1 MIVYQVITAFMGPWM
16 DFVFAKIIV
25 RAEAKYF
32 TVSIGLWSM
41 LEREYVTRWFTRF
54 CAGAVVVAVPI
65 SILFIWTQK
74 FYQEAMAGG
83 VKG

>member
-1 MIVYQVITAFMGPWM
+1 MLLY
-16 DFVFAKIIV
+16 
-25 RAEAKYF
+25 R
-32 TVSIGLWSM
+32 M
-41 LEREYVTRWFTRF
+41 LEMEFVTNWFTRF